1 MIGRLPS
8 LKAREV
14 IRALERGGFV
24 IVRSSGSHHRLV
36 HKTDPTRQTTVPV
49 HKGKDFRAALCAPSS
64 IKQASRS
71 MSSSPCFDAL
81 H

>member
-1 MIGRLPS
+1 MNGCLPS

-14 IRALERGGFV
+14 IRALERAGFI

-49 HKGKDFRAALCAPSS
+49 HKGKDLSRGTLRSIIDQAGFTVDEFIAL
-64 IKQASRS
+64 
-71 MSSSPCFDAL
+71 L
-81 H
+81 